1 VKAALDT
8 NFLVYTE
15 QRSDKGA
22 RARTLSLSFPERTLV
37 LPAQVCGELFNVL
50 TRKAAF
56 QAVDA
61 AQTIRRWRLICEV
74 ADTTDAVLDA
84 ALDLA
89 VQHHLAIWDA
99 MILAAASD
107 KRCDLLLSEDL
118 HPGFRWRGVTVVNP
132 FAEPM
137 SPLLDAFLDQG
148 RG

>member
-8 NFLVYTE
+8 NLLVYTE
-15 QRSDKGA
+15 QRSEKGDRA
-22 RARTLSLSFPERTLV
+22 RALALSFPERKLV

-56 QAVDA
+56 QAADA
-61 AQTIRRWRLICEV
+61 AQTVRRWRLMCEV

-99 MILAAASD
+99 MILSSACD